1 MWKHTGFWKVFG
13 SNAIL
18 CFLLCDVLVWTM
30 HRTGWFKAVMDVLGR
45 NEWTSLLYAV
55 AVSRQNRRN
64 TARPAAAR

>member
-1 MWKHTGFWKVFG
+1 MFG

-30 HRTGWFKAVMDVLGR
+30 HRSGGFKAVMDFLGR

-55 AVSRQNRRN
+55 AGVMLIYLIVLPLYKRKIFIKL
-64 TARPAAAR
+64 